1 MNMGGGVVFY
11 VDGTGQHGLIAA
23 TEDIRTTYSDA
34 WRRKP
39 YTGAYRWST
48 GQYDTENTTDFAFQQ
63 LYTRTGL
70 WQGAAN
76 TRKILAKY
84 PPYMNMNSAASVANA
99 YSGGGYSDWFLPGK
113 DELNQLYLNKLA
125 VGGFADGCYWSSSE
139 LDIYRA
145 WTKHFG
151 NGYQGSEY
159 KVNYGRVRAVRSF

>member
-1 MNMGGGVVFY
+1 MIPKTQM
-11 VDGTGQHGLIAA
+11 
-23 TEDIRTTYSDA
+23 
-34 WRRKP
+34 
-39 YTGAYRWST
+39 
-48 GQYDTENTTDFAFQQ
+48 
-63 LYTRTGL
+63 
-70 WQGAAN
+70 
-76 TRKILAKY
+76 ILLFSNFT
-84 PPYMNMNSAASVANA
+84 PGRDS
-99 YSGGGYSDWFLPGK
+99 GK